1 MISCAS
7 SSLES
12 CTGNLLA
19 AAGRTRDQG
28 RLRHVVRH
36 RETHTAQRLDP
47 LGDGV
52 HQLALFSEVLVEEE
66 VELVERRPTDLPVVL
81 LV

>member
-1 MISCAS
+1 MEQPRE
-7 SSLES
+7 LH
-12 CTGNLLA
+12 GNLLA
-19 AAGRTRDQG
+19 AAGRARDQG
-28 RLRHVVRH
+28 RRLRHVVRH
-36 RETHTAQRLDP
+36 RETHAAQRLDP